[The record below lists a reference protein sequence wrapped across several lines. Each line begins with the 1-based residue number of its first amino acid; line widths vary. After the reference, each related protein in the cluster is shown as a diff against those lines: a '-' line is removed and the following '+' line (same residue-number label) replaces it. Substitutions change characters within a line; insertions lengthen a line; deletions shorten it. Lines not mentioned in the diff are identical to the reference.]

1 MTIST
6 TTAAALALAMLAT
19 PALAESFLG
28 AAEIEA
34 ASATYR
40 SAAPEPWYG
49 GYGTREFVFANG
61 EWQLTFTHAL
71 DPAMTMRTFAFRTGG
86 PFEIVGA
93 SRIVEGA
100 FDGTFDEAWKHVT
113 LLTENADVIAGMG
126 MADCDLTYNLE
137 ADISGTG
144 CAAWRPVSVCGEDHD
159 LIAMTE
165 AGVQFGVRPAD
176 NDMCTADKRPTAL
189 LPVVARFGQ

>member
-1 MTIST
+1 MTVST
-6 TTAAALALAMLAT
+6 TIPAALALAMLAT
-19 PALAESFLG
+19 PSLAEGFLG
-28 AAEIEA
+28 ATEIEA

-49 GYGTREFVFANG
+49 GFGTREFVFANG

-71 DPAMTMRTFAFRTGG
+71 DPAMTMRTFQLRTGG

-93 SRIVEGA
+93 SQAVEEA
-100 FDGTFDEAWKHVT
+100 FDGTFTEGWKHVT

-137 ADISGTG
+137 TDISETG
-144 CAAWRPVSVCGEDHD
+144 CAAWRPVSACGEDHD

-176 NDMCTADKRPTAL
+176 NDMCTAGRRPTAL
-189 LPVVARFGQ
+189 LPVVARFGR

>member
-1 MTIST
+1 MNPST
-6 TTAAALALAMLAT
+6 TAAAALALATLAD
-19 PALAESFLG
+19 PSSAESFLG

-49 GYGTREFVFANG
+49 GFGTREFVFADG
-61 EWQLTFTHAL
+61 RWQLTFTHAL
-71 DPAMTMRTFAFRTGG
+71 DPAMTMRTFEFRTGG

-93 SRIVEGA
+93 SQTVEGA
-100 FDGTFDEAWKHVT
+100 FDGTFVEAWKHVT
-113 LLTENADVIAGMG
+113 LLSENADVIAGMG

-137 ADISGTG
+137 TDISETG
-144 CAAWRPVSVCGEDHD
+144 CAAWRPVAVCGEDHD

-176 NDMCTADKRPTAL
+176 NDMCTPGKRPTAL
-189 LPVVARFGQ
+189 LPMVARFGQ